1 MTSLLEAVRW
11 DVVAAGFQLALC
23 VAILAGWIRRRRSRQ
38 TTAGA
43 LPESPPKAFALE
55 VLLRAIRQQT
65 EQSLQAILTTVATER
80 ERLQQTLA
88 MAGVLQPPADAEATD
103 PAEALDGFRWGG
115 AELDESG
122 DHRYGGV
129 NELATQGLNPKQ
141 IADRLCL
148 PAGEIELA
156 LKMRD
161 VFAEGRPA
169 GEGRQ

>member
-11 DVVAAGFQLALC
+11 DVMAAGFQLALC
-23 VAILAGWIRRRRSRQ
+23 VAILAGWIRRRKAGQ
-38 TTAGA
+38 TAAGA

-55 VLLRAIRQQT
+55 VVLQAIRQQT
-65 EQSLQAILTTVATER
+65 EQSLQAILATVASER

-88 MAGVLQPPADAEATD
+88 MAGALQPPADAEASG
-103 PAEALDGFRWGG
+103 PAESLDGFRWG
-115 AELDESG
+115 ATELDESG
-122 DHRYGGV
+122 GNRYGGL

-161 VFAEGRPA
+161 VFAAGQGA